1 MYTARTGQIV
11 AVRLEIEENVHAA
24 ILKACRQ
31 HDIHGGFIVSGIG
44 MLEDPEIGY
53 YIEKGNYD
61 SRRFTGRFECVSLC
75 GNVSEKFGE
84 LMAHLHAMCANDD
97 FGVFGGHLIDAK
109 VGVTLELMIHIV
121 GEPVKM
127 YRELEADTGLPGLLI
142 E

>member
-1 MYTARTGQIV
+1 
-11 AVRLEIEENVHAA
+11 
-24 ILKACRQ
+24 
-31 HDIHGGFIVSGIG
+31 
-44 MLEDPEIGY
+44 
-53 YIEKGNYD
+53 
-61 SRRFTGRFECVSLC
+61 
-75 GNVSEKFGE
+75 
-84 LMAHLHAMCANDD
+84 MCANDD